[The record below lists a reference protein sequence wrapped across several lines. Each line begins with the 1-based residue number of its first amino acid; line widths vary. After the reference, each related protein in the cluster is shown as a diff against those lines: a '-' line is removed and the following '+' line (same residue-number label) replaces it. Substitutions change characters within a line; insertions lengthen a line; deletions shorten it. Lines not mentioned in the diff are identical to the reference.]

1 MFIPFEELSPSARV
15 WVYQL
20 DRSVNGQEKSE
31 IENAIRGFCHQWQAH
46 GAPLRTSFQLIHDH
60 FLVLAVDEKAGS
72 ASGCSIDGSV
82 RVLKELGE
90 RYNIDFFNR
99 TLAAFLIDDE
109 VVVYPLNQLKEL
121 FSSGTL
127 SATAT
132 TFNNLVESK
141 AAFLESWMVP
151 VGRSWLSRYLPKS
164 TLA

>member
-1 MFIPFEELSPSARV
+1 MFVPFEELSPTARV
-15 WVYQL
+15 WIYQL
-20 DRSVNGQEKSE
+20 DRSVNEQEKSE
-31 IENAIRGFCHQWQAH
+31 IEKVIKGFCHQWQAH

-60 FLVLAVDEKAGS
+60 FLVLAVDEKAGI

-82 RVLKELGE
+82 RVLKELSE

-99 TLAAFLIDDE
+99 TLATFLIDDE
-109 VVVYPLNQLKEL
+109 VVAYPLNQLKGL

-127 SATAT
+127 SSTAT

-141 AAFLESWMVP
+141 AAFLENWMVP
-151 VGRSWLSRYLPKS
+151 VGKSWLSKYLPKS